1 MKLINRNY
9 ISLDKFINKALYQE
23 DFGLYMKKNPIG
35 KYGDFITAPNISILF
50 SEMIAIWIISFW
62 EKLNFPKK
70 INIIE
75 LGAGNG
81 EMIYQMASSFKNFNK
96 FDKSYNL
103 FIFEKSPLLKKIQKN
118 KLKDL
123 NIRWIDSLDYKFE
136 GPKIF
141 LANEFFDSLPIKQY
155 LKKNGVW
162 FERYVDISKKN
173 ELKFKEIKLNM
184 KKMEK
189 KIGFRIAKNQNFI
202 EYSPL
207 SFAYLKKI
215 SKQIKNENGG
225 LLIID
230 YGYLNYKM
238 IDTLQC
244 IKKHKEINIFKDFGE
259 ADITYNINFRLIEK
273 MINKLKLKS
282 QGITTQSEFLTKL
295 GIKERAE
302 IICKNLSFSRKT
314 DVYYRLKR
322 LIDKKEMGDLFKV
335 MLITNKKINFRIG
348 F

>member
-62 EKLNFPKK
+62 QKLNFPKK

-141 LANEFFDSLPIKQY
+141 LANDMEFFS
-155 LKKNGVW
+155 
-162 FERYVDISKKN
+162 
-173 ELKFKEIKLNM
+173 EIL
-184 KKMEK
+184 
-189 KIGFRIAKNQNFI
+189 
-202 EYSPL
+202 
-207 SFAYLKKI
+207 
-215 SKQIKNENGG
+215 
-225 LLIID
+225 
-230 YGYLNYKM
+230 
-238 IDTLQC
+238 
-244 IKKHKEINIFKDFGE
+244 
-259 ADITYNINFRLIEK
+259 
-273 MINKLKLKS
+273 
-282 QGITTQSEFLTKL
+282 
-295 GIKERAE
+295 
-302 IICKNLSFSRKT
+302 
-314 DVYYRLKR
+314 
-322 LIDKKEMGDLFKV
+322 
-335 MLITNKKINFRIG
+335 
-348 F
+348 